1 MRYLDAA
8 ISKTII
14 KKIKRCSN
22 VLLLLDYD
30 GTLTPIVSKPQD
42 AQIKSSTQ
50 SILKTLT
57 KNLRFSVGIITGRSI
72 EQMKRFLSLD
82 NVLIA
87 GTHGLE
93 LWGPNV
99 KDRYN
104 HALKFKKKMRKLKT
118 NLKPLERKFAGSC
131 VEDKKIS
138 IAYHYRLTNP
148 ALHSKIDMEFF
159 KLTFPWI
166 KKGEIKILEI
176 KKGWEILP
184 PIPWNKGKAVQW
196 LLSHRHKNTF
206 PLFIGDDVTDETAFK
221 AVNSKGIS
229 IRVGRKKDSAA
240 KYFVKS
246 TREVAGLL
254 GALAKIDQG
263 QSKWK
268 K

>member
-42 AQIKSSTQ
+42 ARLNSSTQ

-57 KNLRFSVGIITGRSI
+57 RNSKFTVGIITGRSVK
-72 EQMKRFLSLD
+72 QMKRFVKL
-82 NVLIA
+82 NPALIA

-93 LWGPNV
+93 LWSPNL

-104 HALKFKKKMRKLKT
+104 HALKFKKKMRKLKR
-118 NLKPLERKFAGSC
+118 NLKFLERKFAGSAL
-131 VEDKKIS
+131 EDKEIS
-138 IAYHYRLTNP
+138 LAYHYRLTNP
-148 ALHSKIDMEFF
+148 ALRSKIKIEFF
-159 KLTFPWI
+159 RLLYPWI

-184 PIPWNKGKAVQW
+184 PIPWDKGKAVQW
-196 LLSHRHKNTF
+196 ILSQRPKNTTS
-206 PLFIGDDVTDETAFK
+206 LFIGDDTTDESAFK
-221 AVNSKGIS
+221 AVNAKGIS
-229 IRVGRKKDSAA
+229 IRVGQKKDSAA
-240 KYFVKS
+240 NHFLKNV
-246 TREVAGLL
+246 REVERFLSR
-254 GALAKIDQG
+254 LANIN
-263 QSKWK
+263 
-268 K
+268 